1 MYVRGTSIIVLRPG
15 KRGAEHA
22 SERFRQ
28 GGDVELDLLPRDD
41 EIDMYRIV
49 VGPLPASI
57 VAALPG
63 RRVHEI
69 VDIPPFRGNCPIR
82 GNDMGGDL
90 LNRIADLVAVRARAV
105 ERGTLVVFAP
115 DPMVERDGS
124 WLIRTGR
131 SS

>member
-1 MYVRGTSIIVLRPG
+1 MYVRDTSIIVLRPG

-22 SERFRQ
+22 SERFGQ
-28 GGDVELDLLPRDD
+28 GGDAELDLLPRDD

-49 VGPLPASI
+49 VGRLPDSI
-57 VAALPG
+57 VTALAG

-105 ERGTLVVFAP
+105 ERGTLVAIAP
-115 DPMVERDGS
+115 DPLVERDGS
-124 WLIRTGR
+124 WATRTGR
-131 SS
+131 ES